1 MSDHAAP
8 GAPADHTADH
18 DALAVAHALHALDHD
33 EETAFGAHLAG
44 CPVCRRTVDDTT
56 AVLGDLAGAVEP
68 VDPPAGLRQRLLDA
82 AEAEEAGIVPGPVP
96 PSRTADSSR
105 SSRSSRPEPAEP
117 SSSGSTAPRHARD
130 DADDAGDTDDGTVVP
145 LAPRRRRATRWLAA
159 AAAVV
164 VVIAIG
170 GLTAANQSLRAER
183 DSAQAAAAAQ
193 AQREAAI
200 TDVLA
205 DAGTPGVPHAVLA
218 TPQGGLVGVV
228 VDDGTGRRVLAT
240 GLGPN
245 GSDEVYVLWGLADG
259 TPRPL
264 GTFDIGG
271 QGPDVRSVPSTPE
284 AVPYAGF
291 AVSLEPGRT
300 APASPTRVVASGQVG
315 R

>member
-1 MSDHAAP
+1 MSDDTAP
-8 GAPADHTADH
+8 GTHHTADH

-33 EETAFGAHLAG
+33 EETAFAAHLAG
-44 CPVCRRTVDDTT
+44 CPTCRRTVDETT

-68 VDPPAGLRQRLLDA
+68 VDPPQGLRQRLLDA
-82 AEAEEAGIVPGPVP
+82 AEAEEAERAPGTVP
-96 PSRTADSSR
+96 PSRTRPSDRASSE
-105 SSRSSRPEPAEP
+105 SSSESSP
-117 SSSGSTAPRHARD
+117 SSSGSSSAPRHAKD
-130 DADDAGDTDDGTVVP
+130 DADDGTVVP
-145 LAPRRRRATRWLAA
+145 LAPRRRATRWLAV
-159 AAAVV
+159 AAAVLIV
-164 VVIAIG
+164 VAIG

-183 DSAQAAAAAQ
+183 DRAQAAAAAQ

-200 TDVLA
+200 ADVLA

-218 TPQGGLVGVV
+218 TPEGRLVGVV
-228 VDDGTGRRVLAT
+228 VDDGTGPRVLAT

-245 GSDEVYVLWGLADG
+245 GSDEVYVLWGLAGG

-264 GTFDIGG
+264 GTFDVGG

-291 AVSLEPGRT
+291 AVSIEPGRT